1 MNEKDSVKAL
11 EVQAENTKYLMDK
24 LNRAAYG
31 ITHEELIR
39 LLAVRELPEGNG
51 EEK

>member
-1 MNEKDSVKAL
+1 MNEKDSVKDL
-11 EVQAENTKYLMDK
+11 ETQAQNTKYLMDK

-31 ITHEELIR
+31 ITHDELIR
-39 LLAVRELPEGNG
+39 LLAGRELLEGKV